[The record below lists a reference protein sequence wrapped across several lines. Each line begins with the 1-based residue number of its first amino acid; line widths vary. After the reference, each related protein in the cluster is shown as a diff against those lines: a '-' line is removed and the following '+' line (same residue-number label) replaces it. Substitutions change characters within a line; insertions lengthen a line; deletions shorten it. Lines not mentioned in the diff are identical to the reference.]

1 MSRSRLISDIMKL
14 EANPPIQFIEISRYK
29 KDWLDMQTETE
40 LMRIKRMLDFL
51 KEAQNPNA

>member
-1 MSRSRLISDIMKL
+1 MKL
-14 EANPPIQFIEISRYK
+14 EANAPIEFIELSRYK
-29 KDWLDMQTETE
+29 KDWLEMQPEAE